1 MQTRVSEAVERE
13 KTPKVRERSNV
24 GRTLE
29 LCDIVVFFVGL
40 VLGRSHLAFGA
51 YPFGVAF
58 LCALPHHVFVG
69 LAGAVAGAL
78 SRGRSGIL
86 FAMVAFVALF
96 VRILISG
103 AEKASAYGGM
113 FRENLTLRLS
123 AGAIGGFVASVYELL
138 SRGVVTE
145 SVLFSLTM
153 IFGVALST
161 VAFGLVFSYP
171 ITLKGALFHTTGLFV
186 PSLEKTVR
194 RKKHLCI
201 FSILCY
207 LVVLSF
213 GLSKIELLGVSL
225 GGVFAFGAT
234 LLVARRFGSVCAAI
248 VGFLSGVV
256 IAPEFAASCAL
267 VGAVSG
273 ILFSY
278 GNLAGEVC
286 AVAVSALWGIY
297 TGGALGLLTLL
308 PEGAIG
314 TMLMH
319 PILTR
324 MSPEEDKGKHT
335 SPTFEGVAEKVL
347 SEGIARWEQE
357 HATSRGALALSDALL
372 TLSNVLHKE
381 ENHSAFPSE
390 AEYRSLL
397 WGAMETRCKTCHFFE
412 GCDKVKTGFF
422 LSAPHLL
429 EKLILHRAPEGE
441 DVGIC
446 QDGEGR
452 EAFAESLR
460 VLVGRVEEDRYKSAR
475 CTPVGDL
482 VRTFG
487 EMAREITTCDD
498 TERVFDKTLSQQLKV
513 ALESAGLY
521 QVEARVYGKTRRQ
534 AFVAM
539 PEEEK
544 EKASSPEVLEV
555 LAKALGNVTLGA
567 PEFLRDGKAVL
578 MKIGTKKAYTLRTA
592 SAILPLGKEG
602 ISGDVIA
609 TYEGA
614 GGMFRGILCDGM
626 GSGAKAREG
635 ARFAVE
641 ILRVMLDSGVSIAH
655 VLRLVDEVMRRRC
668 PEDGTTLD
676 LFSLDLY
683 TARAEFYKLGAVTSF
698 IKRGDSLFSIR
709 SSSLPLG
716 IGEGAFH
723 GERITATVEKGDVVV
738 LFSDGIASEPE
749 QTPWLLELLAHTKIT
764 DPKTLAQQIILR
776 AKEETG
782 QQDDMSVLVC
792 YVEGE
797 KS

>member
-1 MQTRVSEAVERE
+1 MQTRVSETVERE
-13 KTPKVRERSNV
+13 KTPRARERGNV

-29 LCDIVVFFVGL
+29 LCDIVIFFVGL
-40 VLGRSHLAFGA
+40 VLGRTHLAFGA

-58 LCALPHHVFVG
+58 LCALPQNVFVG
-69 LAGAVAGAL
+69 LAGAVVGAL

-103 AEKASAYGGM
+103 AEKASACGGM
-113 FRENLTLRLS
+113 FRESLTLRLS
-123 AGAIGGFVASVYELL
+123 AGAIGGFVASVYDLL
-138 SRGVVTE
+138 SRGIVTE

-153 IFGVALST
+153 IFGVALAT

-171 ITLKGALFHTTGLFV
+171 ITLKGALFHTTGLFA
-186 PSLEKTVR
+186 PSEDRSVR
-194 RKKHLCI
+194 RRKHLCI

-207 LVVLSF
+207 LIALSF

-225 GGVFAFGAT
+225 GGVFAFGVT
-234 LLVARRFGSVCAAI
+234 LLVARRFGAVCAAI

-256 IAPEFAASCAL
+256 IAPLFAVACAL

-273 ILFSY
+273 LLFSY

-286 AVAVSALWGIY
+286 AVAVAALWGVY
-297 TGGALGLLTLL
+297 TDGALGLLTLL

-324 MSPEEDKGKHT
+324 MSSEEGKSKIE
-335 SPTFEGVAEKVL
+335 SPTFEDIAAKVL
-347 SEGIARWEQE
+347 SEGVASWERECTARY
-357 HATSRGALALSDALL
+357 GALALSESLL
-372 TLSNVLHKE
+372 ALSNVLHKE
-381 ENHSAFPSE
+381 ENRSTFPSE
-390 AEYRSLL
+390 AEYRALL
-397 WGAMETRCKTCHFFE
+397 WGAMETRCKTCRFFE
-412 GCDKVKTGFF
+412 GCDKARTGFF
-422 LSAPHLL
+422 LSAPDLL
-429 EKLILHRAPEGE
+429 EKLISHRPPEGE
-441 DVGIC
+441 DIGVC
-446 QDGEGR
+446 QDSEGR

-460 VLVGRVEEDRYKSAR
+460 VLVGRVEEDRYQSAR
-475 CTPVGDL
+475 MTPVGDL
-482 VRTFG
+482 VRTFS
-487 EMAREITTCDD
+487 EMAREAARGEDE
-498 TERVFDKTLSQQLKV
+498 ERVLDKALSQRVKV
-513 ALESAGLY
+513 ALESAGFL
-521 QVEARVYGKTRRQ
+521 QVEARVYGKAKRRLFI
-534 AFVAM
+534 AF
-539 PEEEK
+539 PEEER
-544 EKASSPEVLEV
+544 EKASSPEVL
-555 LAKALGNVTLGA
+555 ALLSDTLGGIALGA
-567 PEFLRDGKAVL
+567 PELIQDGKLLL
-578 MKIGTKKAYTLRTA
+578 MKLSAKKAYTLRSA

-602 ISGDVIA
+602 ISGDVIS
-609 TYEGA
+609 TYESV
-614 GGMFRGILCDGM
+614 GGVFRGILCDGT

-635 ARFAVE
+635 AKFATE
-641 ILRVMLDSGVSIAH
+641 ILRVMLDSGAQTAY
-655 VLRLVDEVMRRRC
+655 VLRLVDEIMRRRC
-668 PEDGTTLD
+668 PEDATTLD

-709 SSSLPLG
+709 SGSLPLG

-723 GERITATVEKGDVVV
+723 GERITATVEAGDTVF
-738 LFSDGIASEPE
+738 LFSDGIATEPE